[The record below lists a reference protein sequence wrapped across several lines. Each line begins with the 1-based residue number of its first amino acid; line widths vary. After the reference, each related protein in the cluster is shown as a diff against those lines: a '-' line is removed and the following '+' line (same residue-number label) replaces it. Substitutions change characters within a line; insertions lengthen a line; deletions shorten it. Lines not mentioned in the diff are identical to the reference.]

1 VRHHQHDGQLGRP
14 FFDASHQLKATAL
27 LQVFTHQQ
35 QIRPETVHQIKA
47 RRQGGG
53 RPQQQ
58 VRAGQGPG

>member
-1 VRHHQHDGQLGRP
+1 VRRHQHDGQLGRL
-14 FFDASHQLKATAL
+14 FFDAPHQLKATAL
-27 LQVFTHQQ
+27 VQVFAHQQ
-35 QIRPETVHQIKA
+35 QIRPKTVHQIQA